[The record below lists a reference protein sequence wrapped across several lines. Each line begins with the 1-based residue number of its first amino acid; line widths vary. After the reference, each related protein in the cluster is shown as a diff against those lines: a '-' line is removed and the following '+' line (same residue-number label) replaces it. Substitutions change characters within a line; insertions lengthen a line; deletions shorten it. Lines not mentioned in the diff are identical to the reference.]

1 MGEKC
6 YERNYYMNEKKLT
19 SYRTIL
25 LDADGTLFD
34 FKASEG
40 NALTAVFKKY
50 GYVLNEEIR
59 KTYEEININLWKQY
73 EQGKIDRNTVIYS
86 RFGKLFKTIGIDDD
100 GIGFE
105 DDYQKLLGMQHD
117 LYEDALEVIQYL
129 HGKYDLYIVTNG
141 VTATQMQRL
150 KDSTLNQYMKDIF
163 VSEAT
168 GFQKPMKEYFDYCF
182 EQIGDVDKSK
192 TMIIGDSL
200 TSDIKGGNNAVIT
213 TCWYNPDGLKNDT
226 DAVVDIEI
234 HELRE
239 LYQIL

>member
-1 MGEKC
+1 MKEK
-6 YERNYYMNEKKLT
+6 T
-19 SYRTIL
+19 SNFKTIL

-34 FKASEG
+34 FKASER
-40 NALTAVFKKY
+40 NALSEVFKKY
-50 GYVLNEEIR
+50 GYALNEEIR
-59 KTYEEININLWKQY
+59 KTYERINMDLWEQY
-73 EQGKIDRNTVIYS
+73 ELGQIDRNTVIYS

-100 GIGFE
+100 GVAFE
-105 DDYQKLLGMQHD
+105 DDYQKILGMQHD

-150 KDSTLNQYMKDIF
+150 KDSTIDQYMKDIF

-168 GFQKPMKEYFDYCF
+168 GFQKPMKEFFDYCF
-182 EQIGDVDKSK
+182 ERIATVDKSR

-200 TSDIKGGNNAVIT
+200 TSDMKGGNNAGIV
-213 TCWYNPDGLKNDT
+213 TCWYNPDKLINNT
-226 DAVVDIEI
+226 DVVIDIEI
-234 HELRE
+234 HGLRE